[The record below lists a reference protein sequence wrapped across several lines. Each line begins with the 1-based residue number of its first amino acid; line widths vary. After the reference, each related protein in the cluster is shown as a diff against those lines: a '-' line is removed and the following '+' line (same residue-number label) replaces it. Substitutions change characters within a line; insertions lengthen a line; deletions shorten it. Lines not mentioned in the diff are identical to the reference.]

1 MRAVLSTTPPLPV
14 DTITGIN
21 LATLG
26 TDFIRGAPAYLMQA
40 VRECLG
46 ELNLSNF
53 RRPLRSYPIRA
64 PTSYSVC
71 CAASAAREVTPR
83 RLTLAS
89 GPGMGDHQ
97 PYFTHGRLSKS
108 LRLAGKY
115 AVGNLSTHVWVS
127 WVRGASRSQ
136 LAWTISTPCAERK
149 RGLCNAERFTRYL
162 VEVCEGRLTNHTTRR
177 RCPTT
182 KLLLTLR
189 PTHHHLRQN
198 AGTGAPKP
206 SDALRHYAAIR
217 SWARSAMGSAPR
229 CTVHPRSAGSVG
241 GLLKGQ
247 RKDEVMHQ
255 YLVGFDREEEC
266 CSSGG
271 CRRRPRCFAPS
282 DAATPTVTPIRGS

>member
-1 MRAVLSTTPPLPV
+1 VRSCPRRPPLPV

-149 RGLCNAERFTRYL
+149 RGLCNEERFTRYL

-177 RCPTT
+177 RCPAT

-189 PTHHHLRQN
+189 PTHHHLRQTPEPVRLN
-198 AGTGAPKP
+198 LRTRCAITLPSAAGQDQRWVQRR
-206 SDALRHYAAIR
+206 DARFTHDQQVP
-217 SWARSAMGSAPR
+217 W
-229 CTVHPRSAGSVG
+229 V
-241 GLLKGQ
+241 
-247 RKDEVMHQ
+247 D
-255 YLVGFDREEEC
+255 F
-266 CSSGG
+266 
-271 CRRRPRCFAPS
+271 
-282 DAATPTVTPIRGS
+282 